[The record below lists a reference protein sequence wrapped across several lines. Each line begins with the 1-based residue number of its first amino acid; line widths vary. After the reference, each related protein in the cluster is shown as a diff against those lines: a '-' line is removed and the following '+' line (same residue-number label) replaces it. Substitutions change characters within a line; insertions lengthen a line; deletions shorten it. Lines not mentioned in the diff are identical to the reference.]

1 MLRINHLKLLCRG
14 KISDSSS
21 GEALSGAS
29 LYIVELKQAKAVAEE
44 DGVYRISLP
53 DLGIYTLQVSHIG
66 YKSQTIRISSSFFQV
81 INIKLEGN
89 ATLKEVVVTAKTL
102 NENITRLH
110 MGVEK
115 LDIIQIRQMPAALVK
130 LMLLKQYRCFLA
142 YIRAEK
148 EVQVLLSAGDI
159 LIRI

>member
-1 MLRINHLKLLCRG
+1 MSGLFLYAQDKPSEIIVQG

-29 LYIVELKQAKAVAEE
+29 LYIVELKQGAVAEE

-102 NENITRLH
+102 NENITRLYI
-110 MGVEK
+110 GVEK
-115 LDIIQIRQMPAALVK
+115 LDIIQIRQMPA
-130 LMLLKQYRCFLA
+130 FLG
-142 YIRAEK
+142 
-148 EVQVLLSAGDI
+148 EVDVIKAI
-159 LIRI
+159 